1 MEMGAV
7 HPIVLPPRCP
17 GGEDPEVQEFLRL
30 VRVVTGA
37 TWAELELQP
46 NGSAPS
52 QKYRLG
58 SGNGIVAR
66 AELAVGRD
74 FDAILRLGGLAEPE
88 GEQVELLTDSLARML
103 DRRRLLIQAEILRGA
118 LESIPSSVFLFDDE
132 GEILFASPSAD
143 RLLSLQTEDELLATC
158 SDRPTQ
164 PLFTLLSSLADGVA
178 SGDRTAPNWKGT
190 VELGDGRVMHC
201 LTTRLLDPAA
211 DLPGAVLVLLQ
222 PLESE
227 VDARVQTFSLSH
239 GLSPREQE
247 VLGLLEKGLTTGAIA
262 ESLGISPHTV
272 RDHLKHLYRK
282 TGTKGRS
289 ELLGLITRATRVT
302 AEA

>member
-1 MEMGAV
+1 MGAV

-17 GGEDPEVQEFLRL
+17 GGEDPEVQGFLRL

-46 NGSAPS
+46 KGSAPS
-52 QKYRLG
+52 RKYRLG
-58 SGNGIVAR
+58 SGQGIVAT
-66 AELAVGRD
+66 AELEVGRD
-74 FDAILRLGGLAEPE
+74 FDASLRLGGVAEAE
-88 GEQVELLTDSLARML
+88 GEQVELLTDSLARIL
-103 DRRRLLIQAEILRGA
+103 DRRRLLFQTELLRGA
-118 LESIPSSVFLFDDE
+118 LESIPSSIFLFDDE

-158 SDRPTQ
+158 KDRPTQ
-164 PLFTLLSSLADGVA
+164 PLFTLLTSLVDGAA
-178 SGDRTAPNWKGT
+178 SGEKTATTWKGT
-190 VELGDGRVMHC
+190 VELNDGRVMHC
-201 LTTRLLDPAA
+201 VATRLLDPDF
-211 DLPGAVLVLLQ
+211 DLPGAVLLLLQ

-227 VDARVQTFSLSH
+227 IDARVQTISLSH

-262 ESLGISPHTV
+262 ETLGISPHTV

-289 ELLGLITRATRVT
+289 ELLGLISRATRVT
-302 AEA
+302 VDA